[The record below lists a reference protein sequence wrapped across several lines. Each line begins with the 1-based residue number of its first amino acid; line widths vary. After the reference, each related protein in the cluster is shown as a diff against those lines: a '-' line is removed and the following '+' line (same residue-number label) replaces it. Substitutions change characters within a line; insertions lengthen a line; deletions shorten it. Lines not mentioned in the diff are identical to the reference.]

1 MLSGHLSRYKQ
12 MLDDVDLDIN
22 NYDLPDILRLFKLPV
37 DFTSA
42 ELKHARTR
50 VLALHPDKSNLDAQY
65 FVFFSKAYKMLQTV
79 HEFKTKSSTD
89 RTNREDFDLTAE
101 QHAALAAFAAKG
113 GSTQQLINETFEQH
127 DLKTDYAR
135 GGYEEWLKSGE
146 DAPIRQQSLAE
157 MGQEFERRR
166 RDQRALVQYTGP
178 VEYGANQFDGC
189 MIDGSATD
197 NYSGNGHMD
206 LRAAYENSINAVDT
220 ENLGQTFGS
229 VDALAAF
236 RASQPLT
243 PMAEDEAWAMLQ
255 QAEDADNA
263 VSMRRAF
270 RLAKQA
276 EAATA
281 VQDTSIWA
289 KLLHLTSS

>member
-1 MLSGHLSRYKQ
+1 MLPSHLSHQKQ
-12 MLDDVDLDIN
+12 MQDADLDIN
-22 NYDLPDILRLFKLPV
+22 NYDLPDILRLFKLPT
-37 DFTSA
+37 DFTPA

-79 HEFKTKSSTD
+79 HEFKTKSISS
-89 RTNREDFDLTAE
+89 TNREDFDLSTE

-113 GSTQQLINETFEQH
+113 GNTQQLINETFDQH

-135 GGYEEWLKSGE
+135 GGYEDWLKSGE
-146 DAPIRQQSLAE
+146 DTPIQQQSLAE

-166 RDQRALVQYTGP
+166 RDQRALVHYTGP

-189 MIDGSATD
+189 MIDGSGTND
-197 NYSGNGHMD
+197 YSGNGHMD
-206 LRAAYENSINAVDT
+206 LRAAYENSINVVDT
-220 ENLGQTFGS
+220 ENVGQIFGS

-243 PMAEDEAWAMLQ
+243 PMAEDEAWAVLQ

-270 RLAKQA
+270 KLAKQA